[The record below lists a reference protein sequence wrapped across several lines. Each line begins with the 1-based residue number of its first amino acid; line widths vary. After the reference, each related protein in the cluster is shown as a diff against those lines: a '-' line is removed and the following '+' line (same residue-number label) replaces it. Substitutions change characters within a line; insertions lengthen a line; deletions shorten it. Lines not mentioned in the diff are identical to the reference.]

1 MEQFIEEAK
10 TQFEY
15 IIFDTPPLLAVTDP
29 QILANKVDGSILVVY
44 SGKTEIDQAKKAKE
58 LLTNA
63 QSKLVGVV
71 LNHKEIKDNDYY
83 YYYGSK

>member
-10 TQFEY
+10 SQFEY
-15 IIFDTPPLLAVTDP
+15 VVFDTPPLLAVADP
-29 QILANKVDGSILVVY
+29 QILANQVDGSILVVY
-44 SGKTEIDQAKKAKE
+44 SEKTEIDQAKKSKD

-63 QSKLVGVV
+63 QSKLLGVV
-71 LNHKEIKDNDYY
+71 LNHKEVQNGDYY